1 MRDIIDDIQLPKE
14 LLEKRGVDLT
24 GEDFYIIMSAVIKN
38 MTKLTS
44 PNEPIYIRGK
54 KELAEYLKISVATLE
69 EIERGESPLSIFQYR
84 EINRKLITGDFGK
97 VQASSDVH
105 TRRPKGYGA
114 QHTRKEWT
122 NVVIRRK

>member
-1 MRDIIDDIQLPKE
+1 MQSIIDDIQLPKE

-54 KELAEYLKISVATLE
+54 KELAEYLRCSIST
-69 EIERGESPLSIFQYR
+69 
-84 EINRKLITGDFGK
+84 INRWIDSK
-97 VQASSDVH
+97 VIHDEAI
-105 TRRPKGYGA
+105 
-114 QHTRKEWT
+114 
-122 NVVIRRK
+122 IRRDRFIMFEANKVIKQLRENDVFDLNRTKNNGTENKENDDQVLD